1 MNRLNAE
8 LRGLEEQVELQEHEQ
23 EVSISLRLQEV
34 EMYFNQNFRIVTIVL
49 AFLEI
54 SCVSLQAT
62 ELNEAR
68 LQEVEQLKAKV

>member
-23 EVSISLRLQEV
+23 EASISLRLQEV
-34 EMYFNQNFRIVTIVL
+34 EMYFNQNFIIVTIVF

-68 LQEVEQLKAKV
+68 LLEVEQLKAKV

>member
-23 EVSISLRLQEV
+23 EASISLRLQEV

-54 SCVSLQAT
+54 SLISLQAT